1 MVKVLK
7 APLMV
12 LAASLLVAG
21 PGAAQFQQAPPAPL
35 PPLPAS
41 PANREESGPATSGMR
56 RSGRELVIN
65 GLMQQAAWLW
75 VGNAGEPPRQLWL
88 PLEVLQGQL
97 GFSSGSR
104 PDGSLDLEWFGRAQV
119 VPPAAQRAL
128 GDEVAVDV
136 AAILGATGVRAVV
149 QNDTLTLQLP
159 PSRLRQVRSA
169 SQLGVRRVVLDL
181 GGPAL
186 VRLDPGSVLLAL
198 QSDPDQLRQLGV
210 LGLQGRQSRDGL
222 RLSPTDGGQPSRV
235 FTLGEPPR
243 VVIDLPSA
251 AGGPAAV
258 TGKGSRGIDPRLQAL
273 LGQEVRWDRVV
284 RQVGNRRI
292 RINAVRVDSRT
303 TPLVLRP
310 LSLPEGMQGLSSL
323 TGLARRYDAL
333 VAINGGFFNRVRRLP
348 LGALKDQG
356 RWLSGP
362 ILNRGVVAW
371 EPRGLPLFGRLQ
383 LEEWLTDERG
393 GRWPVRFVNSGFVQ
407 RGLSRY
413 TADWGPLY
421 RALSGTESALL
432 LRDGVVLERFDASR
446 LALGVPLAPDD
457 MLVVARSGAP
467 LPGNRGESLT
477 LSSRPSSNLGLA
489 PNVLGGG
496 PLLLLNGRPVLNG
509 AAEGFGAAFLRQ
521 GAPRTVIGGDGRFL
535 WLITL
540 EGVDDEG
547 PTLAETTLALQ
558 QIGLRDAL
566 NLDGGSSTGLVMG
579 GNHAVKGRGV
589 AGLVHNGLGLVPSGG

>member
-1 MVKVLK
+1 M
-7 APLMV
+7 
-12 LAASLLVAG
+12 G
-21 PGAAQFQQAPPAPL
+21 
-35 PPLPAS
+35 
-41 PANREESGPATSGMR
+41 

-65 GLMQQAAWLW
+65 GLVQQAAWLW
-75 VGNAGEPPRQLWL
+75 VGNTGEPPRQLWL

-97 GFSSGSR
+97 GFSSRSR
-104 PDGSLDLEWFGRAQV
+104 ADGSLDLEWFGRGQV

-136 AAILGATGVRAVV
+136 AAILGATGVRAAV
-149 QNDTLTLQLP
+149 QNGTLTLQLP
-159 PSRLRQVRSA
+159 PSRLWQVRSA
-169 SQLGVRRVVLDL
+169 SQPGVRRVVLDL
-181 GGPAL
+181 AGPAL

-198 QSDPDQLRQLGV
+198 QSDPDQLRQLGA

-222 RLSPTDGGQPSRV
+222 RLSPAGGGQPSRV

-243 VVIDLPSA
+243 VVIDLPGA
-251 AGGPAAV
+251 AGGSGTTGGPAAATA
-258 TGKGSRGIDPRLQAL
+258 TGTIGIDPRLQVL

-292 RINAVRVDSRT
+292 RINAVRVDPRT
-303 TPLVLRP
+303 TRLVLRP
-310 LSLPEGMQGLSSL
+310 LSRPEGMQGLSSL
-323 TGLARRYDAL
+323 TGIARRYDAL

-371 EPRGLPLFGRLQ
+371 EPRGLPRFGRLQ

-393 GRWPVRFVNSGFVQ
+393 VRWPVRFVNSGFVQ

-432 LRDGVVLERFDASR
+432 LRNGVVQERFDASR
-446 LALGVPLAPDD
+446 LAVGVPLAPGD

-477 LSSRPSSNLGLA
+477 LSSRPSSDLGLA

-496 PLLLLNGRPVLNG
+496 PLLLLDGRPVLNG
-509 AAEGFGAAFLRQ
+509 GAEGFGAAFLRQ

-547 PTLAETTLALQ
+547 PTLEETAQALQ